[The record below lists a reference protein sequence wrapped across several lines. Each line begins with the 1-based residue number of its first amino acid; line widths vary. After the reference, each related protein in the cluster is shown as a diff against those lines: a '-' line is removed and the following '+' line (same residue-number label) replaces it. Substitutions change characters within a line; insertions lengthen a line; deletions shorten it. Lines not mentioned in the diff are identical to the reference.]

1 MATLKEL
8 LAQQAELDKEIAEMR
23 QHEHADAIAR
33 ARAVID
39 QYGLTSEDI
48 FDSKRISKK
57 APSKVAVKYHDPA
70 TGANWSGRGRQP
82 RWLEGKDRTLYLVA
96 SIK

>member
-1 MATLKEL
+1 METLQEL
-8 LAQQAELDKEIAEMR
+8 LAQQAEIDKKIAEIR
-23 QHEHADAIAR
+23 ELEHANAVAQ

-39 QYGLTSEDI
+39 QFGLTAEDI
-48 FDSKRISKK
+48 FGGKRVSQK

-96 SIK
+96 SSK